1 MAIVDEIEKIRTD
14 VCNIPSFVL
23 EKLDRNLH
31 LNESHPVGIIVWFI
45 RQYFK
50 SQTDYSFTFYDN
62 LSPIVSVENNFD
74 KLLIKKDH
82 PSRRPTDTYYIN
94 NNTVLRTHMTAH
106 QPELLSNG
114 SFLAIGDVYRKDT
127 VDRSHYYVFHQIDGV
142 GFVPDGKDPLEE
154 LKRVL
159 SGLVEYLFPGCN
171 YRFNEDYFP
180 FTHSSLEIEV
190 EYEGKWLEILG
201 AGVTKQEILDSSG
214 AKGRCWAFGI
224 GLERLCMLFFKISDI
239 RYFWTADPKFTSQ
252 FKPRTITTFEP
263 YSSLDTISKDI
274 SFYIKNTDD
283 VDIKKITEVVIKKK
297 GREKTIRQAEFEWKR
312 YNDFC
317 EWVRGVGCDYIES
330 MDLGDSFSI
339 VDSDQYSQT
348 FRIKFSPT
356 SSMKDPAKLTE
367 IANTTIE
374 QLRDKIVE
382 KFNVELR

>member
-1 MAIVDEIEKIRTD
+1 MATIDKIEKIKSD
-14 VCNIPSFVL
+14 YCNIPSFVL

-31 LNESHPVGIIVWFI
+31 LNEAHPVGIIVWFI
-45 RQYFK
+45 RKYFE
-50 SQTDYSFTFYDN
+50 SQTDYSFKFYDR
-62 LSPIVSVENNFD
+62 LTPVVSTENNFD
-74 KLLIKKDH
+74 KLLIKKEH

-94 NNTVLRTHMTAH
+94 EDTVLRTHMTAH
-106 QPELLSNG
+106 QPELLSGG

-142 GFVPDGKDPLEE
+142 GFVPDEKNPLDE

-159 SGLVEYLFPGCN
+159 SGLVEYLFPGCK
-171 YRFNEDYFP
+171 YRYNSDYFP

-201 AGVTKQEILDSSG
+201 AGITQQEILDSSG
-214 AKGRCWAFGI
+214 ASGKCWAFGI

-239 RYFWTADPKFTSQ
+239 RYFWSLDPKFTSQ
-252 FKPRTITTFEP
+252 FKPKTISIFEP
-263 YSSLDTISKDI
+263 YSSLNAISKDI

-283 VDIKKITEVVIKKK
+283 IFIKSVADVLIKKK
-297 GREKTIRQAEFEWKR
+297 GKEKIVKQAEFEWKK

-330 MDLGDSFSI
+330 IDLDDSFSI
-339 VDSDQYSQT
+339 VDKNLYSQT

-356 SSMKDPAKLTE
+356 SSMKDPAELTE

-374 QLRDKIVE
+374 QLRDKIVT